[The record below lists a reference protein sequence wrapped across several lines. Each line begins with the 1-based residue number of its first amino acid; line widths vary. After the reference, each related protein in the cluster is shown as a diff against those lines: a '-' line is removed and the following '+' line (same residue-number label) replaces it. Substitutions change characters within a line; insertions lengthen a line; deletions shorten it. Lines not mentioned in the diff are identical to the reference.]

1 MTVIRNHSPPLQRDH
16 TVFVYD
22 STVLKFYF
30 SVNVSE
36 IPIVDISGV
45 RRIPDIQGFMD
56 VPPELLRA
64 ARSALGLSQ
73 KDVAKLSRTSPRT
86 VHRIE
91 QNDNV
96 RLDTLRQVQEAF
108 ETLGVSFL
116 PATEACGPGIR
127 IPRESIAR
135 KDLRF

>member
-1 MTVIRNHSPPLQRDH
+1 M
-16 TVFVYD
+16 
-22 STVLKFYF
+22 
-30 SVNVSE
+30 
-36 IPIVDISGV
+36 PIVDISGV
-45 RRIPDIQGFMD
+45 GRIPDIQGFMD

-86 VHRIE
+86 IHRIE

-108 ETLGVSFL
+108 ETLGVRFL
-116 PATEACGPGIR
+116 SATEGGGPGIR
-127 IPRESIAR
+127 IPRESVAR

>member
-1 MTVIRNHSPPLQRDH
+1 M
-16 TVFVYD
+16 
-22 STVLKFYF
+22 
-30 SVNVSE
+30 
-36 IPIVDISGV
+36 PIVDISGV
-45 RRIPDIQGFMD
+45 HWISDIQGFMD

-116 PATEACGPGIR
+116 PAKEGDGPGIR
-127 IPRESIAR
+127 IPRESVTR

>member
-1 MTVIRNHSPPLQRDH
+1 M
-16 TVFVYD
+16 
-22 STVLKFYF
+22 
-30 SVNVSE
+30 
-36 IPIVDISGV
+36 PIVDISGV

-73 KDVAKLSRTSPRT
+73 KDLAKLSRTSSQT
-86 VHRIE
+86 IHRIE

-96 RLDTLRQVQEAF
+96 RLGTLRQVQEAF
-108 ETLGVSFL
+108 EALGVRFL
-116 PATEACGPGIR
+116 PAADDDGPGIR
-127 IPRESIAR
+127 IPRETVTR